1 MQYYIEP
8 VSGRRF
14 RSKKDVQYYLETGT
28 LKKRG
33 KATENVDADTD
44 VRKKSLFRQK
54 DWPFHLS
61 FNIFFSSEL
70 TCMILIVCREFQ
82 E

>member
-33 KATENVDADTD
+33 KVAENVDADTN
-44 VRKKSLFRQK
+44 VRKKSLFRQE

-61 FNIFFSSEL
+61 FNIFFPL
-70 TCMILIVCREFQ
+70 N
-82 E
+82 